1 MVEARKGIMKD
12 VRGRGGVRF
21 RGMEGGGRV
30 GGWMDGWMSGLEG
43 RREDRGEE
51 GERLTEAVGGGKEG
65 SEDGD

>member
-1 MVEARKGIMKD
+1 MCVDEVGFGSGGW
-12 VRGRGGVRF
+12 RG
-21 RGMEGGGRV
+21 EEGRV
-30 GGWMDGWMSGLEG
+30 GDGWMSGLEG

>member
-21 RGMEGGGRV
+21 RGMEGGGRD
-30 GGWMDGWMSGLEG
+30 GGWMSGLEG

-51 GERLTEAVGGGKEG
+51 GESLTEAVGGGKEG

>member
-1 MVEARKGIMKD
+1 
-12 VRGRGGVRF
+12 
-21 RGMEGGGRV
+21 
-30 GGWMDGWMSGLEG
+30 MDGWMSGLEG